1 MLAPFLGIEKTS
13 SSAARI
19 ASFSGSHSVRHP
31 CSTGSIST
39 NGGFL
44 IEQGMKVGDGGTIE
58 SSEEESSESV
68 D

>member
-1 MLAPFLGIEKTS
+1 MLAPFLGLEKNS

-19 ASFSGSHSVRHP
+19 ASFSVSHSVRQP

-39 NGGFL
+39 NSGFL